1 MKAYL
6 IGGDSREKYLAYQ
19 LERKGIEIIHP
30 EQVDR
35 LKDKKADIILLPTP
49 VSMDRFTVKAT
60 EGQRKVNL
68 KEVLEVAEKGQLI
81 FGGVF
86 PADFRGALEEKG
98 VVVHDFMKMDDIA
111 IQNAV
116 ATAEGAIAEAVF
128 MSNEILHGQEVLVLG
143 YGRCAEVLANK
154 LKGMSARVTVM
165 ARREE
170 ARSRAW
176 TFGNDILEFGDV
188 KNIEKFH
195 YIFNTIP
202 SMCITREW
210 IDRLNRYCCIIDI
223 ASKPGGTDF
232 DYCSKKG
239 IRAKLCGSLPGRY
252 APKTS
257 GELLA
262 QKIESILKESKD
274 YGYEDISFS

>member
-1 MKAYL
+1 MKAYV

-35 LKDKKADIILLPTP
+35 LKDKKADFIILPTP

-60 EGQRKVNL
+60 EGQRKVTL
-68 KEVLEVAEKGQLI
+68 KEVLEIAENGQLI
-81 FGGVF
+81 FGGMF
-86 PADFRGALEEKG
+86 PAEFATALGEKG
-98 VVVHDFMKMDDIA
+98 AVVHDFMKMDDIA

-116 ATAEGAIAEAVF
+116 ATAEGAIAEAIF
-128 MSNEILHGQEVLVLG
+128 MSNEVIHGQEVLVLG
-143 YGRCAEVLANK
+143 YGRCAEVLADK
-154 LKGMSARVTVM
+154 LKGMAARVTVM

-176 TFGNDILEFGDV
+176 TFGNATKSFDELEDL
-188 KNIEKFH
+188 EKFH
-195 YIFNTIP
+195 YIFNTVP
-202 SMCITREW
+202 QLCVTRDW

-223 ASKPGGTDF
+223 ASKPGGVDF

-262 QKIESILKESKD
+262 RKIESILKETKG
-274 YGYEDISFS
+274 YGYEEISF

>member
-49 VSMDRFTVKAT
+49 VSMDHFTVKAT

-86 PADFRGALEEKG
+86 PADFWAALEEKG

-154 LKGMSARVTVM
+154 LKGLSARVTVM

-188 KNIEKFH
+188 EDIGKFH

-262 QKIESILKESKD
+262 QKIESILKETKD
-274 YGYEDISFS
+274 YGYEDISFF

>member
-6 IGGDSREKYLAYQ
+6 IGGDNREKYLAYQ
-19 LERKGIEIIHP
+19 LERKGIEILLP

-35 LKDKKADIILLPTP
+35 LKDKKADFIILPTP

-60 EGQRKVNL
+60 EGQRKVAL
-68 KEVLEVAEKGQLI
+68 KEVSEIAEKGQLF
-81 FGGVF
+81 FGGMF
-86 PADFRGALEEKG
+86 PAEFRHELEAKGALVK
-98 VVVHDFMKMDDIA
+98 DFMKMDDIA

-116 ATAEGAIAEAVF
+116 ATAEGAIAEAIF
-128 MSNEILHGQEVLVLG
+128 MSNEVIHGQEVLVLG
-143 YGRCAEVLANK
+143 YGRCAEVLADK
-154 LKGMSARVTVM
+154 LKGMAANVTVM

-176 TFGNDILEFGDV
+176 TFGNAVRAFDELEDL
-188 KNIEKFH
+188 EKYH
-195 YIFNTIP
+195 YIFNTVP
-202 SMCITREW
+202 ELCITRDW
-210 IDRLNRYCCIIDI
+210 IDRLNRYCCVVDI
-223 ASKPGGTDF
+223 ASKPGGVDF

-262 QKIESILKESKD
+262 RKIESILTETEG
-274 YGYEDISFS
+274 YGYEEMPV

>member
-19 LERKGIEIIHP
+19 LERKGIEILHP

-68 KEVLEVAEKGQLI
+68 KEVLEIAEKNQPV

-86 PADFRGALEEKG
+86 PKEFRKGLEVKGAI
-98 VVVHDFMKMDDIA
+98 VYDFMQMDDIA

-116 ATAEGAIAEAVF
+116 ATAEGAIAEAIF
-128 MSNEILHGQEVLVLG
+128 MGNEVLHGQEVLVLG
-143 YGRCAEVLANK
+143 YGRCAEVLADK
-154 LKGMSARVTVM
+154 LKGLAAKVTVM

-176 TFGNDILEFGDV
+176 TFGNKTLEFGDV
-188 KNIEKFH
+188 TELEKFH
-195 YIFNTIP
+195 YIFNTVP
-202 SMCITREW
+202 ELCITRDW
-210 IDRLNRYCCIIDI
+210 IDRLNRYCCIVDI
-223 ASKPGGTDF
+223 ASKPGGVDF

-262 QKIESILKESKD
+262 RKIEHILKDTMSE
-274 YGYEDISFS
+274 GV

>member
-19 LERKGIEIIHP
+19 LERNSIEIIHP

-35 LKDKKADIILLPTP
+35 LKDKKADFIVLPTP
-49 VSMDRFTVKAT
+49 VTMDRFTVKAT
-60 EGQRKVNL
+60 EGQRKVTL
-68 KEVLEVAEKGQLI
+68 KEVLEIAEPKQLI
-81 FGGVF
+81 FGGMF
-86 PADFRGALEEKG
+86 PAEFRKALEEKG
-98 VVVHDFMKMDDIA
+98 AIVNDFMKMDDIA
-111 IQNAV
+111 VQNAV
-116 ATAEGAIAEAVF
+116 ATAEGAIAEAIF
-128 MSNEILHGQEVLVLG
+128 MSNEVIHGQEALVLG
-143 YGRCAEVLANK
+143 YGRCAEVLADK
-154 LKGMSARVTVM
+154 LKGMAAKVTVM

-176 TFGNDILEFGDV
+176 TFGNETKAFDDLEGL
-188 KNIEKFH
+188 EKYH
-195 YIFNTIP
+195 YIFNTVP
-202 SMCITREW
+202 QLCITRDW
-210 IDRLNRYCCIIDI
+210 IDRLNRYCCIVDI
-223 ASKPGGTDF
+223 ASKPGGVDF

-262 QKIESILKESKD
+262 QKIETILKETKG
-274 YGYEDISFS
+274 YGYEEIPF

>member
-1 MKAYL
+1 MKASL

-86 PADFRGALEEKG
+86 PTDFRGSLEEKG
-98 VVVHDFMKMDDIA
+98 AIVYDFMKMDDIA

-188 KNIEKFH
+188 ENIEKFH

>member
-49 VSMDRFTVKAT
+49 VSMDHFTVKAT

-68 KEVLEVAEKGQLI
+68 KEVLEVAEKGQVI

-86 PADFRGALEEKG
+86 PADFRAALEEKG

-154 LKGMSARVTVM
+154 LKGLSARVTVM

-170 ARSRAW
+170 ARYRAW
-176 TFGNDILEFGDV
+176 TFGNDILEFGNVED
-188 KNIEKFH
+188 IGKFH

-262 QKIESILKESKD
+262 QKIESILKETKD
-274 YGYEDISFS
+274 YGYEDISFF

>member
-19 LERKGIEIIHP
+19 LERRGIEILHP

-86 PADFRGALEEKG
+86 LEDFRAALEEKG
-98 VVVHDFMKMDDIA
+98 AVVHDFMKMDDIA

-154 LKGMSARVTVM
+154 LKGVSARVTVM

-176 TFGNDILEFGDV
+176 TFGNDILEFGDI

-262 QKIESILKESKD
+262 QKIESILKETKD

>member
-6 IGGDSREKYLAYQ
+6 IGGDSREKYLAYR
-19 LERKGIEIIHP
+19 LERKGIEILHP

-35 LKDKKADIILLPTP
+35 LKDKKADIILLPMP
-49 VSMDRFTVKAT
+49 VSMDLFTIKAT

-68 KEVLEVAEKGQLI
+68 KEVVEIAEKGQLI
-81 FGGVF
+81 FGGMF
-86 PADFRGALEEKG
+86 PENFKKALEEKG
-98 VVVHDFMKMDDIA
+98 AVIHDFMKMDDIA

-116 ATAEGAIAEAVF
+116 ATAEGAIAEAIY
-128 MSNEILHGQEVLVLG
+128 MSNEVLHGQETLVLG
-143 YGRCAEVLANK
+143 YGRCAEVLASK

-170 ARSRAW
+170 ARSKAW
-176 TFGNDILEFGDV
+176 TFGNEILEFGDL
-188 KNIEKFH
+188 KELEKFH
-195 YIFNTIP
+195 YIFNTVP

-262 QKIESILKESKD
+262 QKIENILKETEG
-274 YGYEDISFS
+274 YGYERVSF

>member
-1 MKAYL
+1 MRAYL

-49 VSMDRFTVKAT
+49 VSMDYFTVKAT
-60 EGQRKVNL
+60 VGQRKVNL

-86 PADFRGALEEKG
+86 PADFRAALEEKG

-262 QKIESILKESKD
+262 QKIESILKESKR
-274 YGYEDISFS
+274 YGYEEVSFS

>member
-6 IGGDSREKYLAYQ
+6 IGGDSREKYLAYR
-19 LERKGIEIIHP
+19 LERKGIEILHP

-35 LKDKKADIILLPTP
+35 LKDKKAELILLPTP
-49 VSMDRFTVKAT
+49 VTMDRFTVKAT

-68 KEVLEVAEKGQLI
+68 KEVLEIAERGQLI
-81 FGGVF
+81 FGGMF
-86 PADFRGALEEKG
+86 PADFKKALEEKG
-98 VVVHDFMKMDDIA
+98 SVVYDFMQMDDIA

-116 ATAEGAIAEAVF
+116 ATAEGAIAEAIY
-128 MSNEILHGQEVLVLG
+128 MSNEVLHGQDVLVVG
-143 YGRCAEVLANK
+143 YGRCGEVLADK
-154 LKGMSARVTVM
+154 LKGMAAKVTVM

-176 TFGNDILEFGDV
+176 TFGNEILEFDDI
-188 KNIEKFH
+188 KKLEKFH
-195 YIFNTIP
+195 YIFNTVP
-202 SMCITREW
+202 GLCITREW
-210 IDRLNRYCCIIDI
+210 IDRMNRYCCVVDI

-262 QKIESILKESKD
+262 DKIEAIIKNMEG
-274 YGYEDISFS
+274 YGYEEMP

>member
-19 LERKGIEIIHP
+19 LERNGIEIIHP

-35 LKDKKADIILLPTP
+35 LKDKKVDFIVLPTP
-49 VSMDRFTVKAT
+49 VTMDRFTVKAT
-60 EGQRKVNL
+60 EGQRKVTL
-68 KEVLEVAEKGQLI
+68 KEVLEIAEKGQLV
-81 FGGVF
+81 FGGMF
-86 PADFRGALEEKG
+86 PAEFRTELVEKG
-98 VVVHDFMKMDDIA
+98 AIVADFMQMEDIA

-116 ATAEGAIAEAVF
+116 ATAEGAIAEAVY
-128 MSNEILHGQEVLVLG
+128 MSNEVLHGQEVLVLG
-143 YGRCAEVLANK
+143 YGRCAEVLADK
-154 LKGMSARVTVM
+154 LKGIAAKVTVM

-170 ARSRAW
+170 ARARAW
-176 TFGNDILEFGDV
+176 TFGNDSSTFDDLSQLEKYHF
-188 KNIEKFH
+188 
-195 YIFNTIP
+195 IFNTVP

-262 QKIESILKESKD
+262 QKIGTILKETKG
-274 YGYEDISFS
+274 YGYEEMPF

>member
-35 LKDKKADIILLPTP
+35 LKDKKADFIVLPTP
-49 VSMDRFTVKAT
+49 VTMDRFTVKAT
-60 EGQRKVNL
+60 EGQRKVTL
-68 KEVLEVAEKGQLI
+68 KEILDITEKGQPI
-81 FGGVF
+81 FGGMF
-86 PADFRGALEEKG
+86 PAEFRKALEEKG
-98 VVVHDFMKMDDIA
+98 AVIYDFMKMDDIA

-128 MSNEILHGQEVLVLG
+128 MSNEVIHGQEVLVLG
-143 YGRCAEVLANK
+143 YGRCAEVLADK
-154 LKGMSARVTVM
+154 LKGMAAKVTVM

-176 TFGNDILEFGDV
+176 TFGNEILAFDDLQE
-188 KNIEKFH
+188 IEKFH
-195 YIFNTIP
+195 YIFNTVP
-202 SMCITREW
+202 SMCITKDW
-210 IDRLNRYCCIIDI
+210 IDRLNRYCCIVDI
-223 ASKPGGTDF
+223 ASKPGGVDF

-262 QKIESILKESKD
+262 KKIESILKETQE
-274 YGYEDISFS
+274 YGYEEMS

>member
-6 IGGDSREKYLAYQ
+6 IGGDSREKYLAYR
-19 LERKGIEIIHP
+19 LERKGIEILHP

-35 LKDKKADIILLPTP
+35 LKDKKADFIVLPTP
-49 VSMDRFTVKAT
+49 VTMDHFTVKAT
-60 EGQRKVNL
+60 EGQRKITL
-68 KEVLEVAEKGQLI
+68 KEVLEIAEKGQLI
-81 FGGVF
+81 FGGMF
-86 PADFRGALEEKG
+86 PVDFRKELEVKGA
-98 VVVHDFMKMDDIA
+98 VVHDFMKMDDIA

-128 MSNEILHGQEVLVLG
+128 MSNEVIHGQEVLVLG
-143 YGRCAEVLANK
+143 YGRCAEVLADK
-154 LKGMSARVTVM
+154 LKGLSAKVTVM

-176 TFGNDILEFGDV
+176 TFGNQILEFEDLTEL
-188 KNIEKFH
+188 EKFH

-202 SMCITREW
+202 SKCITREW
-210 IDRLNRYCCIIDI
+210 IDRLNRNCCIVDI

-262 QKIESILKESKD
+262 RKIENILQETD
-274 YGYEDISFS
+274 GYGYEEMPI

>member
-6 IGGDSREKYLAYQ
+6 IGGDSREKYLAYR
-19 LERKGIEIIHP
+19 LERKGIEILHP

-35 LKDKKADIILLPTP
+35 LKDKKADFIVLPTP
-49 VSMDRFTVKAT
+49 VTMDRFTVKAT
-60 EGQRKVNL
+60 EGQRKITL
-68 KEVLEVAEKGQLI
+68 KEVLEIAEKGQLI
-81 FGGVF
+81 FGGMF
-86 PADFRGALEEKG
+86 PADFRKELEAKGA
-98 VVVHDFMKMDDIA
+98 VVHDFMKMDDIA

-128 MSNEILHGQEVLVLG
+128 TSNEVIHGQEVLVLG
-143 YGRCAEVLANK
+143 YGRCAEVLADK
-154 LKGMSARVTVM
+154 LKGMSAKVTVM

-170 ARSRAW
+170 SRSRAW
-176 TFGNDILEFGDV
+176 TFGNEILEFD
-188 KNIEKFH
+188 NLAELEKFH
-195 YIFNTIP
+195 YIFNTVP
-202 SMCITREW
+202 SKCITREW

-223 ASKPGGTDF
+223 ASKPGGVDF

-262 QKIESILKESKD
+262 RKIESVLKETD
-274 YGYEDISFS
+274 GYGYEEMPI

>member
-6 IGGDSREKYLAYQ
+6 IGGDSREKYLAYR
-19 LERKGIEIIHP
+19 LERNGIDILHP

-60 EGQRKVNL
+60 EGQRKVTL
-68 KEVLEVAEKGQLI
+68 KEVLEIAEKGQFI
-81 FGGVF
+81 FGGMF
-86 PADFRGALEEKG
+86 PDEFRKALEEKG
-98 VVVHDFMKMDDIA
+98 AVIYDFMKMDDIA

-128 MSNEILHGQEVLVLG
+128 MSNEVLHGKDVLVLG

-154 LKGMSARVTVM
+154 LKGLSARVTVM
-165 ARREE
+165 ARREV

-176 TFGNDILEFGDV
+176 TFGNEISKFG
-188 KNIEKFH
+188 NCEELEKFH
-195 YIFNTIP
+195 FIFNTIP
-202 SMCITREW
+202 AMCITREW
-210 IDRLNRYCCIIDI
+210 IDRLNPYCCIVDI

-262 QKIESILKESKD
+262 EKVEAVLKDAKADEYIEKLLS
-274 YGYEDISFS
+274 

>member
-6 IGGDSREKYLAYQ
+6 IGGDSREKYLAYR
-19 LERKGIEIIHP
+19 LERKGIEILHP

-68 KEVLEVAEKGQLI
+68 KEVLEITEKGQLI
-81 FGGVF
+81 FGGMF
-86 PADFRGALEEKG
+86 PADFKNALEEKG
-98 VVVHDFMKMDDIA
+98 AVVHDFMKMDDIA

-116 ATAEGAIAEAVF
+116 ATAEGAIAEAIY

-154 LKGMSARVTVM
+154 LKGLSAKVTVM

-170 ARSRAW
+170 VRSKAW
-176 TFGNDILEFGDV
+176 TFGNDILEFGD
-188 KNIEKFH
+188 ISTLERFH

-202 SMCITREW
+202 STCITGDW

-223 ASKPGGTDF
+223 ASKPGGCDF
-232 DYCSKKG
+232 DYCSKRG

-262 QKIESILKESKD
+262 QKIESILKETKD
-274 YGYEDISFS
+274 CGYEEVSFL

>member
-19 LERKGIEIIHP
+19 LERKGIEILHP

-68 KEVLEVAEKGQLI
+68 KEVQEIAEKGQLI
-81 FGGVF
+81 FGGMF
-86 PADFRGALEEKG
+86 PTDFRATLEEKG
-98 VVVHDFMKMDDIA
+98 AVVHDFMKMDDIA

-154 LKGMSARVTVM
+154 LKGMSARVTIM

-170 ARSRAW
+170 VRSRAW
-176 TFGNDILEFGDV
+176 TFGNDILEFNDI
-188 KNIEKFH
+188 KDIEKFH
-195 YIFNTIP
+195 YIFNTVP
-202 SMCITREW
+202 NLCITRDW

-252 APKTS
+252 APKSS

-262 QKIESILKESKD
+262 QKIENILKETKG
-274 YGYEDISFS
+274 YGYEEMSFS

>member
-49 VSMDRFTVKAT
+49 VSMDHFTVKAT

-86 PADFRGALEEKG
+86 PVDFRAALEEKG

-154 LKGMSARVTVM
+154 LKGLSARVTVM

-176 TFGNDILEFGDV
+176 TFGNDILEFGNVED
-188 KNIEKFH
+188 IGKFH

-262 QKIESILKESKD
+262 QKIESILKETKD
-274 YGYEDISFS
+274 YGYEDISFF

>member
-49 VSMDRFTVKAT
+49 VSMDHFTVKAT

-86 PADFRGALEEKG
+86 PADFRAALEEKD

-154 LKGMSARVTVM
+154 LKGLSARVTVM

-176 TFGNDILEFGDV
+176 TFGNDILEFGNVED
-188 KNIEKFH
+188 IGKFH

-262 QKIESILKESKD
+262 QKIESILKETKD

>member
-19 LERKGIEIIHP
+19 LERKGIEILHP

-60 EGQRKVNL
+60 EGQRRVNL
-68 KEVLEVAEKGQLI
+68 KEVLEIAEKNQPV

-86 PADFRGALEEKG
+86 PTEFRNGLEEKG
-98 VVVHDFMKMDDIA
+98 AIVYDFMQMDDIA

-116 ATAEGAIAEAVF
+116 ATAEGAIAEAIF
-128 MSNEILHGQEVLVLG
+128 MSNEVLHGQEILVLG
-143 YGRCAEVLANK
+143 YGRCAEVLADK
-154 LKGMSARVTVM
+154 LKGMSAKVTVM

-176 TFGNDILEFGDV
+176 TFGNEILEFGDV
-188 KNIEKFH
+188 EELEKFH
-195 YIFNTIP
+195 YIFNTVP
-202 SMCITREW
+202 ELCITRDW

-239 IRAKLCGSLPGRY
+239 IHAKLCGSLPGKY

-262 QKIESILKESKD
+262 QKIENILKETKSE
-274 YGYEDISFS
+274 GI

>member
-19 LERKGIEIIHP
+19 LERKGIEIVHP

-35 LKDKKADIILLPTP
+35 LKDKKADFIVLPTP

-60 EGQRKVNL
+60 EGQRKINL
-68 KEVLEVAEKGQLI
+68 KEVLEITEPKQLI
-81 FGGVF
+81 FGGMF
-86 PADFRGALEEKG
+86 PAEFAKALEEKG
-98 VVVHDFMKMDDIA
+98 AIVADFMKMDDIV

-116 ATAEGAIAEAVF
+116 ATAEGAIAEAIF
-128 MSNEILHGQEVLVLG
+128 MSNEVLHGQEVLVLG
-143 YGRCAEVLANK
+143 YGRCAEVLADK
-154 LKGMSARVTVM
+154 LKGMAARVTVM
-165 ARREE
+165 ARREDV
-170 ARSRAW
+170 RSRAW
-176 TFGNDILEFGDV
+176 TFGNKTLTFDDLDGLE
-188 KNIEKFH
+188 KYH
-195 YIFNTIP
+195 YIFNTVP
-202 SMCITREW
+202 KLCVTREW

-223 ASKPGGTDF
+223 ASKPGGVDF

-262 QKIESILKESKD
+262 RKIESILKETKG
-274 YGYEDISFS
+274 YGYEEISF

>member
-19 LERKGIEIIHP
+19 LERKGIEMIHP
-30 EQVDR
+30 ELVDR

-49 VSMDRFTVKAT
+49 VSMDHFTVKAT

-68 KEVLEVAEKGQLI
+68 KEVLEIAEKDQLI
-81 FGGVF
+81 FGGMF
-86 PADFRGALEEKG
+86 PEDFRVALEEKG
-98 VVVHDFMKMDDIA
+98 AVVYDFMKMDDIA

-154 LKGMSARVTVM
+154 LKGLSARVTVM

-176 TFGNDILEFGDV
+176 TFGNDILEFGNVED
-188 KNIEKFH
+188 IGKFH

-262 QKIESILKESKD
+262 QKIESILKESKR